1 MKLLSL
7 FKPEYCYRPRQIL
20 RRLGA
25 GAPASGVPF
34 AQARLPWGLP
44 LRVRPAEHIGR
55 CILQLGV
62 FELLVSESVW
72 RLTDPGETVCDVGAN
87 IGYITSIM
95 ARRVGPRGA
104 VWAFEPHPEVF
115 KELEFNTRQ
124 WAGPAVG
131 MVKPVNAA
139 VSDEPGRKRLN
150 IPAAFSENRG
160 LSTLEPGD
168 RDADAN
174 GAGASPGDRVTVP
187 IDSVS
192 LDQLFPNGE
201 RIGLVKMDVEGHEL
215 SVLRGAGNLLAERRV
230 RDWIFEAG
238 SGYPS
243 PVTDHLARHGCT
255 VLKLKKCFSHPSLL
269 LPDAPTTLGRG
280 EAPES
285 PNFLATLEPERA
297 KQRFASRGWQA
308 LRG

>member
-1 MKLLSL
+1 MGVAHAPSPAPATMKLLSL

-25 GAPASGVPF
+25 GAPAAGTEF
-34 AQARLPWGLP
+34 AEAALPWRLP

-72 RLTDPGETVCDVGAN
+72 RLVDPGETVADVGAN

-95 ARRVGPRGA
+95 ARRVGSGGA

-115 KELEFNTRQ
+115 KELEFNARQ
-124 WAGPAVG
+124 WAGPGVG
-131 MVKPVNAA
+131 TVRPVNAA
-139 VSDEPGRKRLN
+139 VSDEPGRRHLN

-160 LSTLEPGD
+160 LSTLEAGD
-168 RDADAN
+168 GHGGETA
-174 GAGASPGDRVTVP
+174 GAGRITVP

-192 LDQLFPNGE
+192 LDGLFPNGE
-201 RIGLVKMDVEGHEL
+201 KIGLVKMDVEGHEL
-215 SVLRGAGNLLAERRV
+215 SVLRGAGRLLAERRV

-243 PVTDHLARHGCT
+243 PVTEHLSRHGYT
-255 VLKLKKCFSHPSLL
+255 VFKLKKHFS
-269 LPDAPTTLGRG
+269 
-280 EAPES
+280 
-285 PNFLATLEPERA
+285 
-297 KQRFASRGWQA
+297 
-308 LRG
+308 